1 MRVRTLNTGFHDIY
15 YNFGLDQALME
26 EVEKTGEPVL
36 RFYGCKPKALSVG
49 CMLKAKRQIDLD
61 VAKKVGC
68 QFSRRI
74 TGGELVFHGY
84 ELTYSFIISVNSDFV
99 RKPEAESCEDMGKGV
114 VAALKYLAINVEFA
128 AGNSFVAN
136 EKKIATNMQIR
147 SEKVIL
153 QQGTVILDLDFEILN
168 QVLKLE
174 NSDSLSSVSLQAG
187 RKIDFDEMADL
198 MFQGYKKSFLQLSFE
213 PSEVSPNEEIK
224 ALDYAKNK
232 YATDDWKFKF

>member
-26 EVEKTGEPVL
+26 EVEKTGEPIL
-36 RFYGCKPKALSVG
+36 RFYTCNPRSVSIG
-49 CMLKAKRQIDLD
+49 CMQKAKSQIDLD
-61 VAKKVGC
+61 VAEKVGC

-74 TGGELVFHGY
+74 TGGELVFHEY
-84 ELTYSFIISVNSDFV
+84 ELTYSFIIPVNSDFV
-99 RKPEAESCEDMGKGV
+99 RKPVIESCEDMGKGV
-114 VAALKYLAINVEFA
+114 VAALKYLAINAEFA
-128 AGNSFVAN
+128 ADNSFVAN

-153 QQGTVILDLDFEILN
+153 QQGTVILDLDFEILK
-168 QVLKLE
+168 QVLKVE